1 MTFLRES
8 GTVEGHKM
16 GKKKGRRLK
25 IKRYLVS
32 QVSASL
38 KTFRSGEFK
47 PSLYSLVRQ
56 LINENDQKGR
66 ALTKD

>member
-16 GKKKGRRLK
+16 GKKKGRLK
-25 IKRYLVS
+25 IKRYLVVY

-47 PSLYSLVRQ
+47 PSLYCLARQ
-56 LINENDQKGR
+56 FII
-66 ALTKD
+66 

>member
-16 GKKKGRRLK
+16 GKKKGRLK